1 MRFMVGLIPHSDFLK
16 LQSSDD
22 YARNDPEYS
31 HDISQS
37 HTKLLMIKNTYH
49 HWLFN
54 RVFVVTGERDRD
66 GCAVGEVHLHA
77 IKDVI
82 HIKSESL

>member
-1 MRFMVGLIPHSDFLK
+1 MGGGGLRFYGGGGGNMRFMVGLIPHSDFVK

-22 YARNDPEYS
+22 FARNDPGYS

-54 RVFVVTGERDRD
+54 RVKWIGMVVQ
-66 GCAVGEVHLHA
+66 
-77 IKDVI
+77 
-82 HIKSESL
+82 